1 MRDTTF
7 SRPSFLRSPGR
18 SVDPNASRVERALS
32 RMPPGVQP
40 ALRRLKWTA
49 LSTAQ
54 TMALRR
60 ERHYEDSYREV
71 NRLTNQ
77 LAARDSRQRD
87 GYTWCTLH
95 AARLAQHLGTERITV
110 AEFGVAGGRGLIALE
125 RAAEWAEQSYGVHVD
140 VVGFDSGVGLAP
152 PKDARDLPNLWQS
165 GDFAMDEERL
175 RAELERAELVVGWI
189 AETLPRFLERSP
201 APFGFV
207 VVDVD
212 YYHATVDCLRVLRAP
227 NRSLLPRVHCI
238 FDDILG
244 YTFADRN
251 GERLAI
257 HEFNELD
264 PHRWIAPVP
273 GLQHFVP
280 GRSRFET
287 WVDKVFLAHVTDH
300 PDYGRYDGLVTMQQ
314 LPLG

>member
-1 MRDTTF
+1 
-7 SRPSFLRSPGR
+7 
-18 SVDPNASRVERALS
+18 VDPNASRIERTLS
-32 RMPPGVQP
+32 HLPAVVQP

-54 TMALRR
+54 TLALRR

-95 AARLAQHLGTERITV
+95 AARLAQNLGTERITV

-125 RAAEWAEQSYGVHVD
+125 RAAAWAEQAYGVGVD

-152 PKDARDLPNLWQS
+152 PKDARDLPNLWQT
-165 GDFAMDEERL
+165 GDYAMDEDRL
-175 RAELERAELVVGWI
+175 RAELERAHLVVGWI
-189 AETLPRFLERSP
+189 AETLPAFLDSHP
-201 APFGFV
+201 APVGFM

-212 YYHATVDCLRVLRAP
+212 YFHATVDCLRVLQGPTRA
-227 NRSLLPRVHCI
+227 LLPRVHCM

-244 YTFADRN
+244 YTFGDRN

-257 HEFNELD
+257 HEFNRSEAE
-264 PHRWIAPVP
+264 RWISPVY